1 MGSSFRQGYGSVRPS
16 SDARE
21 GRIGCQ
27 TAHDDERGAARRPPS
42 AAGEVVASRLG
53 PIQDH
58 IVVIPGGSQP
68 IDWLDS
74 CCWACGT
81 RRVATTLDGV
91 VLCRPC
97 RKELLAEPAVDALGV
112 ARLAYWESHALRC
125 CWRCLAGAVDPDDEV
140 GMCRSCREDLGA
152 QVAEGAA

>member
-1 MGSSFRQGYGSVRPS
+1 MATSTFHPI
-16 SDARE
+16 A
-21 GRIGCQ
+21 IP
-27 TAHDDERGAARRPPS
+27 AK
-42 AAGEVVASRLG
+42 VVASRPG

-58 IVVIPGGSQP
+58 IVVIRAASQTV
-68 IDWLDS
+68 DWLDS

-81 RRVATTLDGV
+81 RRLATAAADGV

-97 RKELLAEPAVDALGV
+97 RRDLLAEPVVDALGV

-125 CWRCLAGAVDPDDEV
+125 CWRCLTGAVDPEDDV